1 LTSGDWRTSFH
12 PTTVSR
18 SNHATA
24 AVARSSLSI
33 ADENS
38 RQSREESSHEEK
50 PRMKDSGDEVQRK
63 KSLRERENPNLNF
76 WLCISCYE

>member
-1 LTSGDWRTSFH
+1 
-12 PTTVSR
+12 VSR

-38 RQSREESSHEEK
+38 WQSREESSHEEK
-50 PRMKDSGDEVQRK
+50 PRMKDSGDEVQRN

-76 WLCISCYE
+76 WLYIPCYE